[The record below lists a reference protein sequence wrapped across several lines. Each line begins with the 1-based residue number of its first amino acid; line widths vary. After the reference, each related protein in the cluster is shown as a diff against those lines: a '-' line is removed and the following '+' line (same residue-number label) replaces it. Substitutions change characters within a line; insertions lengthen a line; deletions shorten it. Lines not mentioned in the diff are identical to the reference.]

1 MSEAV
6 VGHEQ
11 SEGHDHH
18 HNPHLEHHFD
28 SMEQQM
34 DAAKIGMWLFLA
46 TEILLFGG
54 LFCFYALYRAHHP
67 EVFVYAHQFLDVKMG
82 AINTIVLIFS
92 SFTAAWAVRLAQIG
106 KTTGLTI
113 CLIITIIC
121 GFIFM
126 AIKYVEYKH
135 KFEHGLLW
143 GTHYINQM
151 DHGAHGTEDH
161 GGEVT
166 GGEHA
171 AVDTH
176 AAETSHAVAD
186 DTHST
191 ETEATLASTNPDQTK
206 IPVAAAPPSG
216 MVSVEQDKEL
226 HSRYH
231 FDKEPNNVQR
241 FFAVYFCMTALHGLH
256 VIIGMCVLGWVLA
269 KVLRGQIG
277 PGYYTPVDL
286 AALYWHLVDLIW
298 IYLFPLLYL
307 VG

>member
-6 VGHEQ
+6 A
-11 SEGHDHH
+11 GHDNHGDH
-18 HNPHLEHHFD
+18 GHGHNPHLEHHFE

-54 LFCFYALYRAHHP
+54 LFCFYALYRYHHP

-82 AINTIVLIFS
+82 AINTVVLIFS
-92 SFTAAWAVRLAQIG
+92 SFTAAWAVRLAQLG
-106 KTTGLTI
+106 KSTGLSI

-135 KFEHGLLW
+135 KFEHGLVW
-143 GTHYINQM
+143 GTGYVNQM
-151 DHGAHGTEDH
+151 EHGAHGD
-161 GGEVT
+161 
-166 GGEHA
+166 EHSEEHTTD
-171 AVDTH
+171 DTH
-176 AAETSHAVAD
+176 GAEASHAVSTDDHSD
-186 DTHST
+186 DTT
-191 ETEATLASTNPDQTK
+191 ETVATNPDQTQ
-206 IPVAAAPPSG
+206 IPLAAAPPAG
-216 MVSVEQDKEL
+216 IVSVEEDVES

-231 FDKEPNNVQR
+231 FDKEPKNVER
-241 FFAVYFCMTALHGLH
+241 FFAVYFCMTGLHGLH
-256 VIIGMCVLGWVLA
+256 VILGMGVLAWVLV

-277 PGYYTPVDL
+277 PDYYTPVDL

>member
-1 MSEAV
+1 MSEAA
-6 VGHEQ
+6 VGHEHNG
-11 SEGHDHH
+11 EHGHDHH
-18 HNPHLEHHFD
+18 HNPHLQHHFE
-28 SMEQQM
+28 SMDQQM
-34 DAAKIGMWLFLA
+34 DASKIGMWLFLA

-67 EVFVYAHQFLDVKMG
+67 EVFIYAHQFLDVKMG

-106 KTTGLTI
+106 KTTGLSI

-135 KFEHGLLW
+135 KWEHGLLW

-151 DHGAHGTEDH
+151 EHNAHGEDGH
-161 GGEVT
+161 GQEGHGDESHGE
-166 GGEHA
+166 EHA
-171 AVDTH
+171 AADP
-176 AAETSHAVAD
+176 SHESGAVV
-186 DTHST
+186 
-191 ETEATLASTNPDQTK
+191 TLASNNPDQTK
-206 IPVAAAPPSG
+206 IPTAAQPPSG
-216 MVSVEQDKEL
+216 IITHDQDVEQ
-226 HSRYH
+226 HNRYH
-231 FDKEPNNVQR
+231 FEEEPKNVQR
-241 FFAVYFCMTALHGLH
+241 FFAVYFCMTGLHGLH
-256 VIIGMCVLGWVLA
+256 VIVGMGVLAWVLSR
-269 KVLRGQIG
+269 VLRGHIG
-277 PGYYTPVDL
+277 ANYYTPVDL